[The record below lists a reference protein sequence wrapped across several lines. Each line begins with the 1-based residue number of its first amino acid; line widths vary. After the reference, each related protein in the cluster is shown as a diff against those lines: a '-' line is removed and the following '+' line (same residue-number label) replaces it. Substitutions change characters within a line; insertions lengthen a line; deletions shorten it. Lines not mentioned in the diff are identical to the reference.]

1 MGEFAAKINQ
11 VNMRT
16 FISELKDLI
25 TKNQFLKTFITIGIF
40 SFLGCI
46 LYYLGK
52 NVGEL
57 IAFFTNE

>member
-1 MGEFAAKINQ
+1 
-11 VNMRT
+11 MRN

-25 TKNQFLKTFITIGIF
+25 AKNQFLKTFIPIGFF